1 METLLHILET
11 PKAQYLKALKDKG
24 GSVGI
29 LGKGLSGRAV
39 AAVLDR
45 LGILHH
51 SYDEKEAKLLSPEA
65 IAATDLFVYSPGFSQ
80 DHPWLNALRAH
91 NKLYVGEWNL
101 GASLWQGPL
110 IAITGTNG
118 KTTLTEFLSTAFQA
132 AGKDAVAVG
141 NNGYPLCQA
150 LADGVSSEAI
160 ALCEISSF
168 QAENIS
174 FLQADALLWTN
185 ISEDHLDRYGSL
197 EAYFKAKWK
206 LTQALKP
213 GASFFTTS
221 NVLDQAKAY
230 GLNPPLKTCSAS
242 TLTNITTLP
251 EAFNNLT
258 QGPNY
263 ALARA
268 FWQSTGLEQ
277 SYFDTVAKAFRPL
290 KHRLQK
296 VATKQ
301 GVEYWNDSKGTNFS
315 ATYAALQSFSK
326 PVVWIGGGQSKG
338 GDIASFCA
346 SIAPYIQAAFLIGE
360 TAPQLQSLL
369 SSHEVCATIYPDL
382 QSLMPAVQA
391 HATPGAIVL
400 LSPGFSSLDQFK
412 SYAER
417 GDVFERLVCALES

>member
-1 METLLHILET
+1 MLLPLLET
-11 PKAQYLKALKDKG
+11 PKAQYLKALKAKG

-29 LGKGLSGRAV
+29 LGKGLSGQAV
-39 AAVLDR
+39 ANVLDK

-91 NKLYVGEWNL
+91 KKLYVGEWNL

-150 LADGVSSEAI
+150 LADGVSSGAT

-197 EAYFKAKWK
+197 EAYFKAKWQ

-221 NVLDQAKAY
+221 SVLDQAKAY
-230 GLNPPLKTCSAS
+230 GLEPPLKTCSVS
-242 TLTNITTLP
+242 ILTSPSIP
-251 EAFNNLT
+251 PAFNSPT
-258 QGPNY
+258 QKPNY

-268 FWQSTGLEQ
+268 FWDTTGLDQ
-277 SYFDTVAKAFRPL
+277 VYFDTAANAFRPL

-296 VATKQ
+296 VAIKN

-315 ATYAALQSFSK
+315 ATHAALQSFSK

-369 SSHEVCATIYPDL
+369 SSHGVCATIYPDL